1 MQLLKAL
8 WALAGAALCCF
19 LVLLIHAQFLKEGN
33 CPPARQASST
43 FGRRRC
49 ARPGQPGTTAGPR
62 RPARTLPGPAR
73 IPQPRSAAGPRWRAA
88 RTRRPRCLWRLRTP
102 ARSGAAVP
110 SPSPHGSWAAAPG
123 LCPPALGRWHP
134 RSTLAGQ
141 ARARAEGARTRPARP
156 HPALRAAFR
165 ASPGPA
171 GSGSRGSPA
180 TEPGPAPSPAPVLP
194 ACLRAELGAAVDLF
208 LGTWL
213 SRAS

>member
-19 LVLLIHAQFLKEGN
+19 LVLVVHAQFLKEGN

-43 FGRRRC
+43 FGRRRR

-62 RPARTLPGPAR
+62 RPARTLPGPAW
-73 IPQPRSAAGPRWRAA
+73 IPQPRSAPGPRWRAA
-88 RTRRPRCLWRLRTP
+88 RTRRPRCLWRRRAP
-102 ARSGAAVP
+102 ARFGAAVP

-141 ARARAEGARTRPARP
+141 ARARAEGAPDEAC
-156 HPALRAAFR
+156 
-165 ASPGPA
+165 ASAPRSPRRLPG
-171 GSGSRGSPA
+171 
-180 TEPGPAPSPAPVLP
+180 EPGARRL
-194 ACLRAELGAAVDLF
+194 
-208 LGTWL
+208 
-213 SRAS
+213 